1 MNTWISSKTSIAG
14 FLILLGLVFLSH
26 IPFIEADPDRNMA
39 VGRGPFTDEG
49 LNTIQIRN
57 WVNQGDLSLTECD
70 NLLKTPMLGF
80 PLALTYKLFGT
91 GHAVSRLHVLLLV
104 FLAFLWIGLDRKN
117 TRMIAIFLLTTALIY
132 QVFHSSHFSMG
143 EMLSAAS
150 VLLSIH
156 FLARSFNPE
165 FNRGANTRQAIFSGV
180 FLSLSYFI
188 KIQFIY
194 LVILLPS
201 VLIIQW
207 FGSNFFIRKRI
218 PVQGLA
224 ITATLLF
231 FLLLY
236 LLAWYLPNKE
246 AYDYMMAHQ
255 SGEFTLSKKIWEYI
269 RFNIDY
275 HFIREGYQW
284 FVYIFLTFLVTG
296 FILLGKSRS
305 TSYSTWFFSSLTWFL
320 LEMHK
325 LTMVYLPTRYQV
337 SIVVSMGLLIS
348 VVMNELL
355 NIKASQWK
363 LPVQIITTGTIIFL
377 AAFNVYSWQDS
388 LRHRT
393 YVIRDANAYLAS
405 HIGKNDVVLGAWAP
419 SLTWQSGS
427 KALPVWN
434 HFLNY
439 EDPVTT
445 FKPSAILAETDEQD
459 SEQAWSE
466 QGIDLKE
473 ISDSSKLIKIG
484 HWDLVIY
491 WLIE

>member
-1 MNTWISSKTSIAG
+1 
-14 FLILLGLVFLSH
+14 
-26 IPFIEADPDRNMA
+26 MA

-57 WVNQGDLSLTECD
+57 WINQGDLSLTECD

-117 TRMIAIFLLTTALIY
+117 TRMIAIFLLTTAMIY
-132 QVFHSSHFSMG
+132 PVFHSSHFSMG

-150 VLLSIH
+150 VLLSIY

-165 FNRGANTRQAIFSGV
+165 FSRGANTRQAILSGV

-194 LVILLPS
+194 LVILLPV

-207 FGSNFFIRKRI
+207 FSSNFFVRKRI
-218 PVQGLA
+218 PVQGLV
-224 ITATLLF
+224 ISATLLF

-236 LLAWYLPNKE
+236 LLAWYLPNRE

-255 SGEFTLSKKIWEYI
+255 SGELTVSNKIWEYM

-275 HFIREGYQW
+275 HFIKEGFRW
-284 FVYIFLTFLVTG
+284 FVYIFLILFVTG
-296 FILLGKSRS
+296 FILLRRAKS
-305 TSYSTWFFSSLTWFL
+305 TSYSTWFFSSLIWTL
-320 LEMHK
+320 LELHK

-348 VVMNELL
+348 VVTNELL
-355 NIKASQWK
+355 TIKAARWK
-363 LPVQIITTGTIIFL
+363 LPVRTITLAAVIFL
-377 AAFNVYSWQDS
+377 TAVNIFYYQDS

-393 YVIRDANAYLAS
+393 YAIRDANDYLAS
-405 HIGKNDVVLGAWAP
+405 HLDKDDLVLGAWAP
-419 SLTWQSGS
+419 SLTWHSRS
-427 KALPVWN
+427 KAIPVWN

-439 EDPVTT
+439 EDPVNT
-445 FKPSAILAETDEQD
+445 FKPNVIIAETDEQD
-459 SEQAWSE
+459 SEQAWSGH
-466 QGIDLKE
+466 GINLSE
-473 ISDSSKLIKIG
+473 IADSSRAARIG
-484 HWDLVIY
+484 HWDVMIY
-491 WLIE
+491 WIKMKN